1 MTRRF
6 QLSPLFL
13 VAAGL
18 FFAAFS
24 DAQATECRYDVVVS
38 DASASELSVSLE
50 CDGGLPARLGMKSGA
65 AGWVGTLILADGS
78 ALETDLDGWSI
89 PAGERSQA
97 ARYTLP
103 LGAMAGASG
112 RYNAAMKIGNSIL
125 VQLDSWLA
133 VPEPAGDYTL
143 VISIAMPGGGDVATS
158 LQRDGEGYRL
168 AAREL
173 DRAGYFVFGTFK
185 RTDVTLPAPGSL
197 AAGTTDTTVAHLIV
211 LDGRM
216 TPTLTDF
223 ARWVEYTGRAAAE
236 FWRGFPMDEPFIVV
250 VPESGRGVEQ
260 GRVLPGL
267 SVMTLLH
274 VGRETPAASLY
285 AEPVMVH
292 EMVHLGSPSIEDN
305 GDWLNEGI
313 AMYFETIIRA
323 RAGWLTREDVWHEW
337 VTSMPKGLEA
347 LGETGL
353 AKADETG
360 IYWGGALF
368 MLLADIELRK
378 SSGLRLGL
386 EDCARAARDAGGTMD
401 QDWTPKQFLDV
412 CDATYGNTIVSDLA
426 ARYVKP
432 GKAPTLSALWKQ
444 LGVVAAKDGSVHFD
458 DTAPLAAVRD
468 AILSGG
474 PDAQWKP
481 VLRPD
486 APAVEPSTAA
496 GKATVTGADIDPAA
510 GVDEPCRMGTGR
522 DAQFD
527 CP

>member
-1 MTRRF
+1 MSRIYR
-6 QLSPLFL
+6 LWCMPL
-13 VAAGL
+13 AAALLMLADPTG
-18 FFAAFS
+18 
-24 DAQATECRYDVVVS
+24 AQARECRYDVVVS

-65 AGWVGTLILADGS
+65 AGWVGTLTLADGS
-78 ALETDLDGWSI
+78 TLETDLDGWSI
-89 PAGERSQA
+89 PANQRAQA

-103 LGAMAGASG
+103 LGAMAAASG
-112 RYNAAMKIGNSIL
+112 RYNAAMKIGNSVL

-133 VPEPAGDYTL
+133 VPEPAGDDTL
-143 VISIAMPGGGDVATS
+143 AISIALPGGGDVATS
-158 LQRDGEGYRL
+158 LPLDADGYRL
-168 AAREL
+168 AASQL
-173 DRAGYFVFGTFK
+173 DRAGFFVFGTFK

-197 AAGTTDTTVAHLIV
+197 DAGTTDTTVAHLIV

-216 TPTLTDF
+216 TATLADF
-223 ARWVEYTGRAAAE
+223 ARWVEFTGLAAAE
-236 FWRGFPMDEPFIVV
+236 FWRGFPMEEPFLVV

-260 GRVLPGL
+260 GRVIPGL

-274 VGRETPAASLY
+274 VGRDTPVATLY
-285 AEPVMVH
+285 SEPVMVH
-292 EMVHLGSPSIEDN
+292 EMVHLGSPSIEGP
-305 GDWLNEGI
+305 GDWLNEGV

-323 RAGWLTREDVWHEW
+323 RAGWLTPEDVWREW
-337 VTSMPKGLEA
+337 VANMPKGLVA

-353 AKADETG
+353 EEADETG

-401 QDWTPKQFLDV
+401 QDWTAQQFLDV
-412 CDATYGNTIVSDLA
+412 CDATFGNTIVSDLA
-426 ARYVKP
+426 ARYTKP
-432 GKAPTLSALWKQ
+432 GKAPTLSALWNQ
-444 LGVVAAKDGSVHFD
+444 LGVVAAKDGSVRFD
-458 DTAPLAAVRD
+458 DTAALATVRD

-481 VLRPD
+481 VARPEAPPAEPTTSAGTGIATGTTRD
-486 APAVEPSTAA
+486 AASDAS
-496 GKATVTGADIDPAA
+496 
-510 GVDEPCRMGTGR
+510 EPCRMGTGR
-522 DAQFD
+522 DAQFE